1 MNTHSNLLRPLGV
14 RLQPA
19 TLIVRLFRGED
30 FPQMDQAYLQS
41 VKRFFRP
48 DNYEK
53 KELVDPYCTVSFA
66 GHKGDTP
73 VIEHNQ
79 DPVWNHQINFGVRVG
94 IQ

>member
-1 MNTHSNLLRPLGV
+1 
-14 RLQPA
+14 
-19 TLIVRLFRGED
+19 
-30 FPQMDQAYLQS
+30 MDQAYLQS